1 MFCSVCYCLAN
12 KARICFVE
20 NTSAKPLCFTSSTM
34 FLSILGD
41 TNKEVV
47 ILKQIILLALN
58 SILVLLLFIF

>member
-12 KARICFVE
+12 KARICVVE
-20 NTSAKPLCFTSSTM
+20 NTSAKPLCFSSTM